1 MVKHIAMTLFGYQ
14 IQAFFRSQESVSL
27 KRKLRVFTLKIA
39 ADLLGHSKKQI
50 AIFTISFMLYRKI
63 MSFNYFCTFYHM

>member
-39 ADLLGHSKKQI
+39 ADLLGHSKK
-50 AIFTISFMLYRKI
+50 K
-63 MSFNYFCTFYHM
+63 